1 MDRRD
6 LRHSI
11 NNKRKNLTPEYV
23 ESVSVKVCE
32 NVKELDCFKQARKIA
47 SYIAVNGEIN
57 PITLENPEI
66 EFSYPVIQKS
76 GNLKFFHSND
86 RLVTGKYGIPEPA
99 DGIEEE
105 VEKLDL
111 VILPLVA
118 ADIAGNRVGHGAGY
132 YDKTFDPEK
141 LSKRPKLVGL
151 GYEFQVFQSIQPEAW
166 DVPLDAVVTENEV
179 FFREIAHQ
187 RVSMGEY

>member
-6 LRHSI
+6 LRHSM
-11 NNKRKNLTPEYV
+11 NNKRKNLTTEYV
-23 ESVSVKVCE
+23 ESISVKVCE

-57 PITLENPEI
+57 PATLENPQI

-76 GNLKFFHSND
+76 GNLKFFHSNES
-86 RLVTGKYGIPEPA
+86 LVTGKYGIPEPA

-105 VEKLDL
+105 IETLDL
-111 VILPLVA
+111 VIVPLVA

-151 GYEFQVFQSIQPEAW
+151 GHDFQVFQSIQPEVW
-166 DVPLDAVVTENEV
+166 DVPLDVVVTENNV
-179 FFREIAHQ
+179 FFGEIAHP

>member
-6 LRHSI
+6 LRHSM
-11 NNKRKNLTPEYV
+11 NNKRKNLTTEYV
-23 ESVSVKVCE
+23 ESISVKVCE

-57 PITLENPEI
+57 PATLENPQI

-76 GNLKFFHSND
+76 GNLKFFHSNES
-86 RLVTGKYGIPEPA
+86 LVTGKYGIPEPA

-105 VEKLDL
+105 VETLDL
-111 VILPLVA
+111 VIVPLVA

-151 GYEFQVFQSIQPEAW
+151 GHEFQVFQSIQPEVW
-166 DVPLDAVVTENEV
+166 DVPLDVVVTENNV
-179 FFREIAHQ
+179 FFGEIAHP